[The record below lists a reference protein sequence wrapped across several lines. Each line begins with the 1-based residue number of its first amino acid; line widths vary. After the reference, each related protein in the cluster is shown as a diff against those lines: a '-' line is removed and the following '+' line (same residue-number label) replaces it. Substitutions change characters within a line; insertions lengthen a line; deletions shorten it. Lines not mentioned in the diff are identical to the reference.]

1 MKDITLKII
10 GKQLVGGEQE
20 EQMEF
25 VTEGQ
30 LFEKSGA
37 TWIIYDE
44 SEFSGFPGCKTMLK
58 LTGDTVRMK
67 RVGKSVGYGTEIFFE
82 KGKRFQSNYQ
92 TPYGAMEMEV
102 LTKDIVNHLSEEGF
116 GTINIDYHVNL
127 NGIAEG
133 RNLLKIEV
141 LQ

>member
-1 MKDITLKII
+1 MQDYA
-10 GKQLVGGEQE
+10 E
-20 EQMEF
+20 
-25 VTEGQ
+25 
-30 LFEKSGA
+30 A
-37 TWIIYDE
+37 D
-44 SEFSGFPGCKTMLK
+44 
-58 LTGDTVRMK
+58 R
-67 RVGKSVGYGTEIFFE
+67 GYGENEESRKERGLRNGNLFE